1 MIILG
6 KYKEIYADKF
16 LPSIK
21 DRISETPF
29 EHKERVLSYLK
40 SKKADAVAAGRATD
54 VLTGKTIPGEFS
66 CYTDGVYAWRS
77 DLIYYVEKY
86 NLNPGDDFINH
97 VLGR

>member
-6 KYKEIYADKF
+6 KYKEIYSDET

-21 DRISETPF
+21 EFINETPF

-40 SKKADAVAAGRATD
+40 SKKANAVAAGRATD
-54 VLTGKTIPGEFS
+54 VLTGKTIPSEFA
-66 CYTDGVYAWRS
+66 CYTDGEYVWRS
-77 DLIYYVEKY
+77 DLIYYIEKY